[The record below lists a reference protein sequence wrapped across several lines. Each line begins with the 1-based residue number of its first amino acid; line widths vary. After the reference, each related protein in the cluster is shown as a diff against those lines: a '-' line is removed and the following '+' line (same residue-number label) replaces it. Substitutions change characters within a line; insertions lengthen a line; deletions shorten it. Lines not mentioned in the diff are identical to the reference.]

1 MSGLRILQRT
11 EVAVVLSVAVLS
23 AGLPVG
29 GTAFAHDPV
38 IITDDQTTPEAGP
51 LLPDGTI
58 SFALYGVID
67 APGATRGL
75 RVRFADSQT
84 VNVTLLVPALEPE
97 RALADGDLPTLTV
110 HRPDGS
116 TAVLTTNER
125 VRFDESFSGTS
136 YLRLLELGEPAQAGE
151 YDLTVTSAA
160 PSRFTVSVGTVE
172 RFGTPVES
180 VTDRNDGSRGVAE
193 WYATPPPASL
203 ATATTVAPTTLPP
216 TTVASSSTE
225 AATTS
230 TPLTFSAATS
240 ASGPVVVSSV
250 PHTGGV
256 DGAAGY
262 TVLIGVIA
270 VILGG
275 ASFLVWSKRHRGA

>member
-1 MSGLRILQRT
+1 MSGRRILQRT
-11 EVAVVLSVAVLS
+11 PVAVGLSMAVLS
-23 AGLPVG
+23 AGLLAG
-29 GTAFAHDPV
+29 GIAFAHDPI

-75 RVRFADSQT
+75 RVRFTDSQT
-84 VNVTLLVPALEPE
+84 VNVTLLVPALDPE

-116 TAVLTTNER
+116 TALLTANER

-136 YLRLLELGEPAQAGE
+136 YLRLAELGELAQAGE
-151 YDLTVTSAA
+151 YDLTVTAAA
-160 PSRFTVSVGTVE
+160 PSRFTVAVGTIE

-180 VTDRNDGSRGVAE
+180 VTDRNDGSKGVGE
-193 WYATPPPASL
+193 WYATPPPAFVS
-203 ATATTVAPTTLPP
+203 TATTVAPTTLPP

-230 TPLTFSAATS
+230 
-240 ASGPVVVSSV
+240 ASGPVVLTSV
-250 PHTGGV
+250 PHTSG
-256 DGAAGY
+256 DGAAAGS

-275 ASFLVWSKRHRGA
+275 AGLLVWSKRRRSA

>member
-11 EVAVVLSVAVLS
+11 AGAVGLSVAVLS
-23 AGLPVG
+23 AGLLVG
-29 GTAFAHDPV
+29 GTAFAHDPI

-84 VNVTLLVPALEPE
+84 LNVTLLVPALDPE

-116 TAVLTTNER
+116 TAVLTANER

-136 YLRLLELGEPAQAGE
+136 YLR
-151 YDLTVTSAA
+151 
-160 PSRFTVSVGTVE
+160 
-172 RFGTPVES
+172 
-180 VTDRNDGSRGVAE
+180 GSRHRAMRRRPRVRKPGRKR
-193 WYATPPPASL
+193 PPDRPAR
-203 ATATTVAPTTLPP
+203 
-216 TTVASSSTE
+216 SSSNC
-225 AATTS
+225 S
-230 TPLTFSAATS
+230 
-240 ASGPVVVSSV
+240 
-250 PHTGGV
+250 
-256 DGAAGY
+256 D
-262 TVLIGVIA
+262 
-270 VILGG
+270 
-275 ASFLVWSKRHRGA
+275 HRPNA